1 MSTDNQPLPYTHE
14 MDKEYEEYERKHA
27 NKFSITILWG
37 HALRKDK
44 PDTYEF
50 DTEEELYAFMHGV
63 NESSGWMEYEILCE
77 MSDGTWEKDSDGTR
91 MVVTSDGVWE
101 EEEEDSDE

>member
-1 MSTDNQPLPYTHE
+1 MS
-14 MDKEYEEYERKHA
+14 DKETLLGNSQV
-27 NKFSITILWG
+27 NKCGENNTNSAKYSVTILWG

-50 DTEEELYAFMHGV
+50 DTEEELYAFMHGAE
-63 NESSGWMEYEILCE
+63 ESSGWMEYEILCE